1 MDLKNYCLDVEKV
14 NKISEK
20 DIREQ
25 IHNYYQ
31 VMLGSK
37 YHDKKDELSQNY
49 FNTLYQGGFL
59 IDLRDDKINKILS

>member
-1 MDLKNYCLDVEKV
+1 MDLKNYCLDLEKV

-25 IHNYYQ
+25 INNYYER
-31 VMLGSK
+31 MIMAK
-37 YHDKKDELSQNY
+37 YIDKKDELSQNY